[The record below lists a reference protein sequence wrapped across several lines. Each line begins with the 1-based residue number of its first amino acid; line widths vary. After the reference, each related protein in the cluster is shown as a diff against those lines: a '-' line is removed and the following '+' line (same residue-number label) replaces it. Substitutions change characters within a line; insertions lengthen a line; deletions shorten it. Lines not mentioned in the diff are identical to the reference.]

1 MKESKSS
8 LRVTNYNN
16 FKDLSY
22 FVAQHKKALGMMEEV
37 QNFYL
42 SFLKSKLIH
51 SYEISAWPG
60 KLITRKKLSS
70 LNIYMSKYS
79 EKDHGKDSGDL
90 YREIKKTYDNIV
102 YYKAKDKANGF
113 TKTELVLRRERA
125 KKAIEKKIIGREITY
140 KINKHDYDVIQ
151 QTVVGKIVE
160 VKELKGDY
168 WNNYKLDHAFMTLEL
183 NEPIYSYDSNE
194 HLYNPRG
201 HITDVSCSFSE
212 AVLKIAKDKS
222 YTGVEAYK
230 EIYDMPD
237 GQEMLKKAFED
248 ILKEKK
254 QDCWMS
260 ETPEGLILIDN
271 DKDLSS
277 YIFELGNIPN
287 SKSKKEVLIIS
298 KTYTTSGNYTDRW
311 KTFFEKIEHK
321 DGMCFDISNGNF
333 LKNFHTDKTIE
344 RRQLD
349 VRNGWHPYEDD

>member
-1 MKESKSS
+1 MGKN
-8 LRVTNYNN
+8 LRVTDYSN

-22 FVAQHKKALGMMEEV
+22 FVDQHKKALGMMEEV

-51 SYEISAWPG
+51 SYEITSWPG
-60 KLITRKKLSS
+60 KLITRKKLSN
-70 LNIYMSKYS
+70 LNIYLSKYS
-79 EKDHGKDSGDL
+79 EKSHGKDSGDL

-102 YYKAKDKANGF
+102 YYKYYKASVKSNGS
-113 TKTELVLRRERA
+113 TKAGLDLRRERA
-125 KKAIEKKIIGREITY
+125 KKAIEKKIVGREIAF
-140 KINKHDYDVIQ
+140 KINEHDYNILP
-151 QTVVGKIVE
+151 QTVVGKIIE
-160 VKELKGDY
+160 VKELEGDY
-168 WNNYKLDHAFMTLEL
+168 WDNYKLDHAFLTLEL
-183 NEPIYSYDSNE
+183 NEPIYSYESNE
-194 HLYNPRG
+194 HLYSSRG
-201 HITDVSCSFSE
+201 HISDASCCFSE

-260 ETPEGLILIDN
+260 ESSEGLILIDN
-271 DKDLSS
+271 DKNLSS
-277 YIFELGNIPN
+277 YIFEIGNMPN
-287 SKSKKEVLIIS
+287 SKSKKEVLIVS
-298 KTYTTSGNYTDRW
+298 KTYTTSGNSTDRW

-349 VRNGWHPYEDD
+349 VRNGWHPYDDD

>member
-1 MKESKSS
+1 MGKN
-8 LRVTNYNN
+8 LRVTDYSN

-22 FVAQHKKALGMMEEV
+22 FVGQHKKALGMMEEV

-60 KLITRKKLSS
+60 KLITRKKLSN
-70 LNIYMSKYS
+70 LDIYLSKYS
-79 EKDHGKDSGDL
+79 EKSHGKDSGDL
-90 YREIKKTYDNIV
+90 YREMKKTYDNIV

-113 TKTELVLRRERA
+113 TKSELDLRRERA
-125 KKAIEKKIIGREITY
+125 KKAIEKKIVGREITF
-140 KINKHDYDVIQ
+140 KINKHDYNVLP
-151 QTVVGKIVE
+151 QTVVGKIVGVE
-160 VKELKGDY
+160 GIRDDY
-168 WNNYKLDHAFMTLEL
+168 WTNCKLDSASLTLEL

-194 HLYNPRG
+194 HLYDSRG
-201 HITDVSCSFSE
+201 HISDASSCFSE
-212 AVLKIAKDKS
+212 AVLKIAKDKR

-248 ILKEKK
+248 TLKEKK

-260 ETPEGLILIDN
+260 ESSEGLILIDN

-277 YIFELGNIPN
+277 YIFEIGKMPD
-287 SKSKKEVLIIS
+287 SKSKKEVLIVS
-298 KTYTTSGNYTDRW
+298 KTYTTSGNSTDRW

-333 LKNFHTDKTIE
+333 LKSFHTDKTIE

-349 VRNGWHPYEDD
+349 VRNGWHPYDDD